1 MKKIIVIGSG
11 GAGKS
16 TFSKQLG
23 NALNIEVIHLD
34 ALYWKPNWVKTP
46 RDEWTEIV
54 RNLLE
59 HDSWIMDG
67 NFGGTREMRLKACDT
82 IVFLDISRRVCLYR
96 VLKRFFLYRG
106 NTRPDMADGCNEKI
120 DMEFIAWIWNYPKR
134 NRPRILEEIEHYSEK
149 RLVILRSTREI
160 DLFLQGL

>member
-16 TFSKQLG
+16 TFSKRLG

-34 ALYWKPNWVKTP
+34 ALYWKPNWEKTP

-59 HDSWIMDG
+59 RDSWVMDG
-67 NFGGTREMRLKACDT
+67 NFGGTREMRLKACDMV
-82 IVFLDISRRVCLYR
+82 IFFDLPRRICLYR

-106 NTRPDMADGCNEKI
+106 KTRPEMADSCNEKI
-120 DMEFIAWIWNYPKR
+120 DLEFISWIWNYPNR
-134 NRPRILEEIEHYSEK
+134 NRPRILEEMEHFAEK
-149 RLVILRSTREI
+149 RLVILLSVREI
-160 DLFLQGL
+160 DLFLQCL